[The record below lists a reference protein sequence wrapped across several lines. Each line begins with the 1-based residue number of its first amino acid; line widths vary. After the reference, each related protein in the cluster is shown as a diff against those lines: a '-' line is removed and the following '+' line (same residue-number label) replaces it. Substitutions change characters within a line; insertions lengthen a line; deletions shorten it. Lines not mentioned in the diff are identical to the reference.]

1 MQVSVVPASF
11 DVVMAS
17 VSPPPYDALDL
28 GPALME
34 VMRETAV
41 SFSTIMTNSWNIL
54 AISEHLWQFVQFPV
68 EVEPSDAA
76 LVHVSAPLAS
86 VMGL

>member
-11 DVVMAS
+11 DVAVAS
-17 VSPPPYDALDL
+17 VSSPSHDAMDL

-41 SFSTIMTNSWNIL
+41 SFSTT
-54 AISEHLWQFVQFPV
+54 Q
-68 EVEPSDAA
+68 
-76 LVHVSAPLAS
+76 
-86 VMGL
+86 

>member
-41 SFSTIMTNSWNIL
+41 SFSTIMTNS
-54 AISEHLWQFVQFPV
+54 
-68 EVEPSDAA
+68 
-76 LVHVSAPLAS
+76 
-86 VMGL
+86 